1 MVKRVYESD
10 NFYHMVL
17 KNNSSSTKAP
27 TTVDEGGESDDQP
40 PNHEFKLKKV
50 DLYLER
56 KEKEN
61 SKQDSCENLFKFMN
75 INEPDEKEQE
85 LNKAI
90 ENIISNEETV
100 DGSRNDVLNAYINP
114 EERDVTNLKLL

>member
-17 KNNSSSTKAP
+17 KNNSSATKAP
-27 TTVDEGGESDDQP
+27 TTADEGGDSDDQVA
-40 PNHEFKLKKV
+40 NHEFKLKKV

-61 SKQDSCENLFKFMN
+61 SKEDSCENLFKFMN
-75 INEPDEKEQE
+75 INEPDEREQE

-90 ENIISNEETV
+90 
-100 DGSRNDVLNAYINP
+100 
-114 EERDVTNLKLL
+114 